1 MLSVLLLT
9 GAPTNASAP
18 TLQLVA
24 PSGPQPGLAPLN
36 VEVRLLQA
44 ANLGAWEFDLHYDP
58 ARLAVTGVT
67 IGDFFARTANCDG
80 ASARCAIALGPFMQ
94 NGLLSAGAISYGQA
108 AGANGDGVIAVLHL
122 QPKGLPGVTTLHLTN
137 ALLTDVAAN
146 PITPAISDATLEFT
160 PASFAN
166 NLVYL
171 PLVAR

>member
-1 MLSVLLLT
+1 
-9 GAPTNASAP
+9 
-18 TLQLVA
+18 
-24 PSGPQPGLAPLN
+24 
-36 VEVRLLQA
+36 
-44 ANLGAWEFDLHYDP
+44 
-58 ARLAVTGVT
+58 
-67 IGDFFARTANCDG
+67 
-80 ASARCAIALGPFMQ
+80 
-94 NGLLSAGAISYGQA
+94 
-108 AGANGDGVIAVLHL
+108 VIAVLHL